1 MWFDEVVTGLGR
13 TGTWFAADQMPLTPD
28 IITTA
33 KGLGAGYFP
42 VGAMLVR
49 RHVYQAVAEGSR
61 SFEPGHLG
69 WGAASWL
76 SVRRCWP
83 I

>member
-1 MWFDEVVTGLGR
+1 MLTGGAKCKHGFLVWFDEVVTGLGR

-42 VGAMLVR
+42 VGARAGAL
-49 RHVYQAVAEGSR
+49 AVCGS
-61 SFEPGHLG
+61 S
-69 WGAASWL
+69 SWQ
-76 SVRRCWP
+76 
-83 I
+83 